1 MEVKNEDQIIGVIVK
16 ISSYTESQK
25 RAIKKYQQNNKDKV
39 NQIQKKYYDAHKND
53 PIFIEANRRRAKEYY
68 ERKKIKKLTEE
79 IKHKEIEK
87 PIEIE
92 KTIE

>member
-39 NQIQKKYYDAHKND
+39 NQIQKKYYDSHKND

-68 ERKKIKKLTEE
+68 ERKKIKKLAEK
-79 IKHKEIEK
+79 IK